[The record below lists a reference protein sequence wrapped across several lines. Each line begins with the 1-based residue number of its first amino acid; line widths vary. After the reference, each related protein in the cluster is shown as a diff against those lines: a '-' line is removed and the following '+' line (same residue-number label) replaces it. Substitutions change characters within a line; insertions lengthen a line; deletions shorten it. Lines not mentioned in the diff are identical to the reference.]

1 MRRRIIDFKFPF
13 TKINV
18 TVSREYDPVFIDTI
32 NTNEIIPPSI
42 NNNNSD
48 YNWVYKGSIISAAI
62 HRDFPDVFYI
72 RSNSTHGPVKHRAGA
87 GVGRSIVECINDC
100 GFVDPDWPPF
110 AGVVNYIRD
119 KTKDTPQEKI
129 IQQAKIKKQQTL
141 ITNNGP
147 KKEDFEEFF
156 NTCKT
161 ATQQVIDNKGLKGE
175 IIIRQK
181 EAIQRCKLRYNL
193 TKPKTARRSSKNKK
207 HRNLATVK
215 RLEKF
220 KDKSHMTEVRAIMKK
235 YPPTTYNGAYRLV
248 TQLGLTANT
257 ITSDFILESPTMR
270 KYLDLETTPQK

>member
-42 NNNNSD
+42 KNNTSS
-48 YNWVYKGSIISAAI
+48 YPWVYKGSIVNAAI

-72 RSNSTHGPVKHRAGA
+72 RSDSTHGPVKHRAGA

-100 GFVDPDWPPF
+100 GFVDPEWPPF
-110 AGVVNYIRD
+110 ASVQNYIRE
-119 KTKDTPQEKI
+119 KTRGTPQEKI

-147 KKEDFEEFF
+147 KKEVFEEWF

-181 EAIQRCKLRYNL
+181 QAIQRCKLKYNL
-193 TKPKTARRSSKNKK
+193 TK
-207 HRNLATVK
+207 V
-215 RLEKF
+215 F
-220 KDKSHMTEVRAIMKK
+220 
-235 YPPTTYNGAYRLV
+235 Y
-248 TQLGLTANT
+248 LTISNFYVLFFYSLT
-257 ITSDFILESPTMR
+257 GQGSWPLFS
-270 KYLDLETTPQK
+270 